1 VARKGRGA
9 GVRSDGMKKTT
20 VDAGDASRLQVRL
33 LEAQAT
39 IERDYTRLRELEAR
53 YRHLFEQGGARVVVD
68 ATSLR
73 VLDANATA
81 AELLGTPTATL
92 IGTSLP
98 AALDARTVEALL
110 AVATA
115 ATQGMSA
122 APARVATSRG
132 TRLVATATLFRQDG
146 ATVLL
151 LQLVPDDTKARR
163 PSADPPPDDWSRY
176 AGVAADGLVL
186 TDLTGKIRRAN
197 AAFVELVQL
206 ASERQLVGESLGRWL
221 GRTSVDLGVLVTN
234 LRQRGLLRLF
244 ATQLRSEYGSL
255 ADVEISAA
263 LLGGETGAPLLGFTV
278 RDIGRR
284 LAGET
289 RAKDDLSRSVGQLTE
304 LVGRVPM
311 KEIVGNT
318 ASLIEKMCIEAA
330 LQLTRDNRAAAAE
343 LLGLSRQSL
352 YVKLRRYG
360 IGGGDLEEPEAG

>member
-1 VARKGRGA
+1 
-9 GVRSDGMKKTT
+9 MKKTT
-20 VDAGDASRLQVRL
+20 VGAGDTARLQVRL

-53 YRHLFEQGGARVVVD
+53 YRHLFERCGAQVVVD
-68 ATSLR
+68 AATLR
-73 VLDANATA
+73 ILDANATA
-81 AELLGTPTATL
+81 ADLLGAPAPALLGTPLPSAFEPRAADALAALAGAVTD
-92 IGTSLP
+92 GTS
-98 AALDARTVEALL
+98 
-110 AVATA
+110 AV
-115 ATQGMSA
+115 
-122 APARVATSRG
+122 PARVATARG
-132 TRLVATATLFRQDG
+132 VRLAASATLFRQDG
-146 ATVLL
+146 AAVLL
-151 LQLVPDDTKARR
+151 LELAPDDARARR
-163 PSADPPPDDWSRY
+163 AAPEAPADEWARY

-186 TDLTGKIRRAN
+186 TDLGGRIRRAN
-197 AAFVELVQL
+197 AAFVEMVQL

-234 LRQRGLLRLF
+234 LRQRGVLRLF
-244 ATQLRSEYGSL
+244 ATQLRAEYGSL
-255 ADVEISAA
+255 AEVEISAA
-263 LLGGETGAPLLGFTV
+263 LAGDAGAPLLGFTV
-278 RDIGRR
+278 RDVGRR

-360 IGGGDLEEPEAG
+360 IGDVDLEEAKAG